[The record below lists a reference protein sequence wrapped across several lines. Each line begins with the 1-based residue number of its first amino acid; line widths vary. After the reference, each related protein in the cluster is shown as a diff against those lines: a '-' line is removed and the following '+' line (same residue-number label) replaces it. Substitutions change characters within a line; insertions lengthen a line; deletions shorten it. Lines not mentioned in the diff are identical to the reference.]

1 MKIGILTFH
10 APHNRGSMLQAYAI
24 QNIITRLDSNN
35 SVEIINFSNLKQR
48 DMYALFRKVDSWKDL
63 LLNCFKLVF
72 YSKFKRYFCDF
83 TKFSERNLVIS
94 HEDLSLSTDLV
105 RLNGRYEYLVAGSD
119 QIWNTKCYDADN
131 AYFLGW
137 SDCPHK
143 IAYAPS
149 FGANDLNLLENKDQ
163 YKEWINQFQSI
174 SIREYNGEKWLK
186 VLTGRDVDVVL
197 DPTLLL
203 QKKEWDNLAN
213 EIMDLP
219 KQFIFFYS
227 TSYPENVCRFV
238 HKYAKECGLPVIIT
252 DIKNWALKGWKYKFL
267 LAKHGGP
274 NAFLT
279 LIKNATLVFTSSFHG
294 TAFSIIF
301 EKKFYYLDDGK
312 RQPSDDRALTL
323 IEDMGLICRFKNVD
337 TDFLSDSEFFSPI
350 DYNIVNE
357 RLKKRKEFSLSW
369 LKKALNCL

>member
-24 QNIITRLDSNN
+24 QSIITKLDSNN

-48 DMYALFRKVDSWKDL
+48 DMYALFRKVDSWKDF
-63 LLNCFKLVF
+63 LLNCFKLIF
-72 YSKFKRYFCDF
+72 YPKFKRYFNDF
-83 TKFSERNLVIS
+83 TKFSKRNLAIS
-94 HEDLSLSTDLV
+94 HDDLSLYTDLV
-105 RLNGRYEYLVAGSD
+105 QLNGRYECLIAGSD

-137 SDCPHK
+137 SNCPHK

-149 FGANDLNLLENKDQ
+149 FGANDLNLLENKGQ
-163 YKEWINQFQSI
+163 YKDWINQFQSV
-174 SIREYNGEKWLK
+174 SIREYNGKKWLK
-186 VLTGRDVDVVL
+186 ALTGRDVDVVL

-203 QKKEWDNLAN
+203 HIKEWDNLAN
-213 EIMDLP
+213 EVMDLP

-227 TSYPENVCRFV
+227 TGYPENVCKFV

-252 DIKNWALKGWKYKFL
+252 DIKNWVLKGWKYKFL

-294 TAFSIIF
+294 TAFSIIY

-312 RQPSDDRALTL
+312 RKPSDDRALTL
-323 IEDMGLICRFKNVD
+323 IEDMGLRCRFKNVE
-337 TDFLSDSEFFSPI
+337 TDLLTDIFTSI
-350 DYNIVNE
+350 DYNKVNE
-357 RLKKRKEFSLSW
+357 RLKRKKEFSLAW
-369 LKKALNCL
+369 IKNALDYKI